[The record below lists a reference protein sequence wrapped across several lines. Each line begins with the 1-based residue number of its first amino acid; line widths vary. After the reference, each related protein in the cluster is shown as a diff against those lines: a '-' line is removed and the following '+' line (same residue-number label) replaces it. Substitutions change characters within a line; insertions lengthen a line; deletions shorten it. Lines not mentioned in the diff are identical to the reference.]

1 MINSNKMEF
10 NKIKDEMKTL
20 ESKVRLQLVGN
31 DNNIVYNEQERDNNL
46 LKDKIESN
54 TNKIKQTTKTADEIL
69 DRGKMITN
77 ELKRQ
82 GDVLLGIHLK
92 MGEAEENL
100 SLVQQLRQVMQNN
113 DLFYRLKLY
122 AMAVLL
128 FIANIIIIFV
138 KFG

>member
-1 MINSNKMEF
+1 MEF

-20 ESKVRLQLVGN
+20 ESKVRLQLLGN

>member
-10 NKIKDEMKTL
+10 NKIKDEMRTL

-128 FIANIIIIFV
+128 FVANIIIIFV

>member
-1 MINSNKMEF
+1 MEF

-20 ESKVRLQLVGN
+20 ESKVRLQLLGN

-128 FIANIIIIFV
+128 FIANIIILFV

>member
-1 MINSNKMEF
+1 MEF

-128 FIANIIIIFV
+128 FVANIIIIFV

>member
-10 NKIKDEMKTL
+10 NKIKDEMRTL